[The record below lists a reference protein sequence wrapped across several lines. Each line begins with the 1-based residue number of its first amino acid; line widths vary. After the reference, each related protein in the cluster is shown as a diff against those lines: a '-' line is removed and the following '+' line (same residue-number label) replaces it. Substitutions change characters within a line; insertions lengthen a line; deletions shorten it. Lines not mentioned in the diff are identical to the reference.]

1 MHTYLY
7 MCMYTCSHVCPYT
20 RLYTYPYTCL
30 YACLYVFL
38 HTKGEAAG
46 DTAKECADL
55 NRAWRNYTRY
65 LGKRLYISQYL
76 IWWSAFNACWKVHA

>member
-1 MHTYLY
+1 MSIRVSIHAFTHTRTHVSTHAC
-7 MCMYTCSHVCPYT
+7 MCFY
-20 RLYTYPYTCL
+20 
-30 YACLYVFL
+30 
-38 HTKGEAAG
+38 KGEAAG

-76 IWWSAFNACWKVHA
+76 ILWSAFNACWKVHA